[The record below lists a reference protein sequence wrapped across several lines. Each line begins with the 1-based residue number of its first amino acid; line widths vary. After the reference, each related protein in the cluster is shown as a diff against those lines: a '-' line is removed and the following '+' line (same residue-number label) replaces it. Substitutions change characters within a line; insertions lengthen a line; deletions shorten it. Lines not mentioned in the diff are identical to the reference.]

1 MAVRFLPAYPTLLL
15 FLLTVLTLG
24 CRAAAQCAFS
34 EDDCIDPLAQT
45 AVSLSFQP
53 LFTQNITFYYGF
65 DAQGPDD
72 PEQQALPENERMPIV
87 KASFWLRYA
96 HTYLDSDDV
105 RENRT
110 SEIALR
116 VGNLTGSPSGGNNGC
131 DGVWGP
137 PCSEQIRQW
146 LKRSMFELSITGSYF
161 VDPLDTILG
170 QTKVPPPELLS
181 CPPTLFDVQY
191 IPVESKFLKSNP
203 GSVPWS
209 ISSCAP
215 LNTHES
221 SSVRPRERIR
231 RLHRV
236 GGFREQRLAVEGMV
250 YRPRER
256 CGAGGAGRSGHYL
269 EGTDIRQCSTEE

>member
-96 HTYLDSDDV
+96 HTYLDSGDV

-131 DGVWGP
+131 DGVWGS

-191 IPVESKFLKSNP
+191 IPVETFAQENEYDDCIELEDS
-203 GSVPWS
+203 GSSDSPWRVWYIDHVS
-209 ISSCAP
+209 AAEQAEQVAVGIISRGPTYGSAP
-215 LNTHES
+215 LRSEDDVQVELVC
-221 SSVRPRERIR
+221 VRAPREN
-231 RLHRV
+231 
-236 GGFREQRLAVEGMV
+236 
-250 YRPRER
+250 P
-256 CGAGGAGRSGHYL
+256 
-269 EGTDIRQCSTEE
+269 